1 MTLVYE
7 VLLLH
12 VVLKA
17 MYEYMYDS
25 GIALKVSI
33 VIDQAVV
40 KKFTQMN
47 RQFVQLLN

>member
-1 MTLVYE
+1 MKCY
-7 VLLLH
+7 
-12 VVLKA
+12 VLKA

-40 KKFTQMN
+40 KNSQKWTD
-47 RQFVQLLN
+47 RSCSW